1 MFRAA
6 GCASPRNALHEYQ
19 APLGGGLIEE
29 SDERPD
35 PTLDDE
41 RRRYYRLTDDGRS
54 AVAAEVER
62 MESLVERAR
71 PWLRDGPMR
80 SAARSRP
87 NRALLRVYPRRFR
100 ADYQDEMARCSPSSS
115 TIAA

>member
-1 MFRAA
+1 MKQPDQLGPAA
-6 GCASPRNALHEYQ
+6 VHILVALGASERHGYSIMREVEDVSGGRVRL
-19 APLGGGLIEE
+19 APGTLYTNIKRLLAAGLIEE

-71 PWLRDGPMR
+71 PWLRD
-80 SAARSRP
+80 A
-87 NRALLRVYPRRFR
+87 
-100 ADYQDEMARCSPSSS
+100 Q
-115 TIAA
+115 